1 MNTTYV
7 ARQPI
12 FNRKKHTLGYELLF
26 RDGESN
32 AYPVHIE
39 SNRATY
45 RLIVENFLSV
55 GTNPAIASSR
65 CFINFPYQTLIRR
78 LPLSLPKNKVV
89 IEVLETCQ
97 PTDELLDAIRDLYR
111 EGYVIALDD
120 FTLTPEWRR
129 FLPYVHIVKLD
140 VMDLGMEKACE
151 LVKEHLARR
160 VKYHFLAEKVE
171 TAEEFELAK
180 ESGFKFFQGYFFSK
194 PEVVQ
199 TRYVSPEQTVA
210 LELFREVCKSEPDFG
225 RIEQII
231 SQDVALSYKLL
242 RFVNTQ
248 STRLEVTISSF
259 RQALIYLG
267 QDKLKMFVSLVV
279 ASYVS
284 TNKPR
289 ELYNLSLQRAQF
301 CELMSRRHPFSKHNE
316 QGFMIGLL
324 SILDAMMDLSVES
337 LVNHLPLS
345 EIAKQALLCRGGAYG
360 ALIALEECFEQADWR
375 GIEQWCEQ
383 LGLSIEEVRYEL
395 VEAQRWSQ
403 EFALI

>member
-120 FTLTPEWRR
+120 FTLTPEWHR

-140 VMDLGMEKACE
+140 VMDLGMDKACE

-160 VKYHFLAEKVE
+160 VKYHSWQK
-171 TAEEFELAK
+171 K
-180 ESGFKFFQGYFFSK
+180 WK
-194 PEVVQ
+194 
-199 TRYVSPEQTVA
+199 R
-210 LELFREVCKSEPDFG
+210 RKS
-225 RIEQII
+225 
-231 SQDVALSYKLL
+231 L
-242 RFVNTQ
+242 N
-248 STRLEVTISSF
+248 
-259 RQALIYLG
+259 
-267 QDKLKMFVSLVV
+267 
-279 ASYVS
+279 
-284 TNKPR
+284 
-289 ELYNLSLQRAQF
+289 
-301 CELMSRRHPFSKHNE
+301 
-316 QGFMIGLL
+316 
-324 SILDAMMDLSVES
+324 
-337 LVNHLPLS
+337 
-345 EIAKQALLCRGGAYG
+345 
-360 ALIALEECFEQADWR
+360 
-375 GIEQWCEQ
+375 
-383 LGLSIEEVRYEL
+383 
-395 VEAQRWSQ
+395 
-403 EFALI
+403 